1 LSSKKISIEEFD
13 SLVEKYKNWGR
24 WGKDDQL
31 GTLNFITPSAVT
43 RAKSEINSG
52 RTFSL
57 SIPLNSNGP
66 QTGAMKR
73 FNPIHL
79 MIRHGGDAALA
90 GMDKQIHS
98 ADDVVLLA
106 LQCGTHWDSLAHVFH
121 QGRLYNGYSISEV
134 NGDGAK
140 KNSIDLASD
149 KIVGRG
155 VLLDIPK
162 LKGKKWLDHSEP
174 ITAIDLELAA
184 EKERVEIREGDI
196 VLVKTGQMTIAKENG
211 NWERF
216 MSREI
221 PGLAV
226 SCLEWISEHKIAA
239 VAADNWA
246 VEVVPYETET
256 ILLPIHILGIVYMGL
271 TLGELFDLDGL
282 AADCAQDARY
292 SFFLSAQPLPLTAAV
307 GSPVNPIAIK

>member
-1 LSSKKISIEEFD
+1 MEEFD
-13 SLVEKYKNWGR
+13 SLIEKYKNWGR
-24 WGKDDQL
+24 WDKDDQL
-31 GTLNFITPSAVT
+31 GTLNFITPSAVA
-43 RAKSEINSG
+43 RAKSEIHSG

-66 QTGAMKR
+66 QTGVMKR

-79 MIRHGGDAALA
+79 MIRHGGDAVLA

-134 NGDGAK
+134 DGDGAK

-155 VLLDIPK
+155 ILLDIPK
-162 LKGKKWLDHSEP
+162 LKGKKWLDPSES
-174 ITAIDLELAA
+174 ITARDLELAV
-184 EKERVEIREGDI
+184 EKEEVEIREGDI
-196 VLVKTGQMTIAKENG
+196 VLVRTGQMKIAKENG
-211 NWERF
+211 NWEQF

-226 SCLEWISEHKIAA
+226 SCLEWIAKHKIAA

-271 TLGELFDLDGL
+271 TLGEVFDLEGL
-282 AADCAQDARY
+282 ARDCAQDGRY
-292 SFFLSAQPLPLTAAV
+292 SFFLSAQPLPFTAAV